1 MTEVDLPTPAL
12 RRSPDVELD
21 ETTAATLRDIGRIM
35 IPAWEEFPDAGAIT
49 VDFVSRRAEPSDAE
63 FLRNVTAGLRAPEP
77 SSLRAFEREHPADFA
92 VLRWWVYSAYYS
104 SPVVIGLMQ
113 LAGSRYHGAPQ
124 PLGYRIETDA
134 PVPATPRGSYQ
145 RTEEV
150 TRVQL

>member
-21 ETTAATLRDIGRIM
+21 PTTATVLRDVARIM

-49 VDFVSRRAEPSDAE
+49 VDFVSRRAEPPDVTFLAE
-63 FLRNVTAGLRAPEP
+63 ALAGLRAPDP
-77 SSLRAFEREHPADFA
+77 SRLRDFECSRPADFA

-124 PLGYRIETDA
+124 PLGYRIDVDA
-134 PVPATPRGSYQ
+134 PVPATPRGTYQ

-150 TRVQL
+150 TRVRL